1 MLFWFADSPY
11 AGVAAIFL
19 FNMSMPMTLC
29 ALARRMP
36 GCKGFSFGLLT
47 FALFLGF
54 LPVGLGAVSSSPSW
68 LLASLCALSALL
80 MLPGLDGRSVS
91 LSHES

>member
-54 LPVGLGAVSSSPSW
+54 LPVGLGAVSSSPNW